1 MKTARRLAMVV
12 CVAVLAV
19 ALTGCTTRHIVAA
32 AVALFTLRAL
42 GMFEGG
48 AS

>member
-1 MKTARRLAMVV
+1 MKTARRLAMVA

-19 ALTGCTTRHIVAA
+19 ALTGCTPRHLVAA

-48 AS
+48 ES